1 MRSLPLG
8 LLLAL
13 VTACGSAEPVP
24 AQPAPVVA
32 TPPAAPAPTTPAA
45 APAPLGEAWSR
56 VPLAD
61 GAIASAHAAADVPA
75 AFRNGAGQVACP
87 VMGMAIKA
95 PEDAVSYIDH
105 AGTRYYFCC
114 DSCEKLFLADP
125 LAYADGAYLKSHDLD
140 PTAPA
145 ACDEAKIEG

>member
-1 MRSLPLG
+1 MRTLLSG
-8 LLLAL
+8 LVLAF
-13 VTACGSAEPVP
+13 VAACGSA
-24 AQPAPVVA
+24 PAPTA
-32 TPPAAPAPTTPAA
+32 EAPTTAAPAPTAAA
-45 APAPLGEAWSR
+45 APAAPLAALGEAWSR
-56 VPLAD
+56 VPLAE
-61 GAIASAHAAADVPA
+61 GAIASAHAAGDVPA

-105 AGTRYYFCC
+105 AGTRYFFCC
-114 DSCEKLFLADP
+114 DSCEKLFLTDP
-125 LAYADGAYLKSHDLD
+125 ATYADGAYLKSHDLD

>member
-1 MRSLPLG
+1 MRSLLCG
-8 LLLAL
+8 LVLTLLP
-13 VTACGSAEPVP
+13 ACGS
-24 AQPAPVVA
+24 
-32 TPPAAPAPTTPAA
+32 APAPTTEAPTAA
-45 APAPLGEAWSR
+45 APAPSAASPAAAAPAVAALGEAWSR
-56 VPLAD
+56 VPLAE
-61 GAIASAHAAADVPA
+61 GAIASAHAAGDVPA

-105 AGTRYYFCC
+105 AGTRYFFCC
-114 DSCEKLFLADP
+114 DSCEKLFLTDP
-125 LAYADGAYLKSHDLD
+125 ATYADGAYLKSHDLD